1 MECLAGAAVK
11 NNADDMKRLRRY
23 FEQRVSRKD
32 GTHWR
37 AYYEARLR
45 LPG

>member
-1 MECLAGAAVK
+1 VECLAGAAVK
-11 NNADDMKRLRRY
+11 NDPEDLKRLRRY
-23 FEQRVSRKD
+23 FEQRVARRE
-32 GTHWR
+32 GAHWR